1 MSWLFQYIPGSSY
14 LFGDSTQAAAAT
26 AYQGLNNAAAAA
38 AANQTLKNARAAAA
52 AVPIQSKANRIRAQI
67 AAGINHSLTMP
78 KNIPSDSLAGHYIY
92 LAREAK
98 KEKNAANI
106 ASKQGGGKRKT
117 KRRGRGRK

>member
-26 AYQGLNNAAAAA
+26 AYQGLNNAAAANRAKA
-38 AANQTLKNARAAAA
+38 AAAAAA